1 MNLKLIEPK
10 TEDAAENLVAA
21 LKNGKD
27 QGKPFVMEWRQFDAQ
42 AQREPR
48 GEHAPRDGIRRH
60 PGVAL
65 LHRAFDIRP
74 IFEADSGQ
82 ATPAQRD
89 TPLAIA
95 VPLDAPHPK
104 VFEVL
109 PVVYDV
115 LAAIDEWTDRS
126 TLGAT
131 PEADRLIC
139 DLAAHGL
146 IEVRG

>member
-1 MNLKLIEPK
+1 LPLRK
-10 TEDAAENLVAA
+10 TEAMAESIIA
-21 LKNGKD
+21 KFGR
-27 QGKPFVMEWRQFDAQ
+27 FS
-42 AQREPR
+42 R
-48 GEHAPRDGIRRH
+48 GSRFGPC
-60 PGVAL
+60 
-65 LHRAFDIRP
+65 
-74 IFEADSGQ
+74 SGQ
-82 ATPAQRD
+82 ATPAKRD

-95 VPLDAPHPK
+95 MPPDALHPN

-109 PVVYDV
+109 PVVYDG

-131 PEADRLIC
+131 PEADRLIG